1 MGSKKSIFMLS
12 LLIIAIITL
21 SAVSASEST
30 DSDNFNL
37 VDDGGNSLGGSIN
50 EDLLNGNVQS
60 DDENL
65 QLISEEKNDD
75 VLNSMDED
83 IELSDSNFNDSQLGA
98 DSPGT
103 FADLQ
108 AEINN
113 APAGSVLHLTRDYEG
128 AEDTVVKLNKDL
140 TIDGNGHTI
149 DCIVFYQMFVPKYLF
164 AQFS

>member
-50 EDLLNGNVQS
+50 EDLLNGNDQS

-65 QLISEEKNDD
+65 QLTTYFRRKE
-75 VLNSMDED
+75 
-83 IELSDSNFNDSQLGA
+83 
-98 DSPGT
+98 
-103 FADLQ
+103 
-108 AEINN
+108 
-113 APAGSVLHLTRDYEG
+113 R
-128 AEDTVVKLNKDL
+128 
-140 TIDGNGHTI
+140 
-149 DCIVFYQMFVPKYLF
+149 
-164 AQFS
+164 